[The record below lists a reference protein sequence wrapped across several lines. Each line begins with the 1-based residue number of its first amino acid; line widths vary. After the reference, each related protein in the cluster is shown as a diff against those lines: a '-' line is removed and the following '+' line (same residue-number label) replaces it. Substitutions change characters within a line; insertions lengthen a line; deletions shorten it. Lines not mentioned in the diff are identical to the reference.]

1 MTGYGSTAANR
12 FSREEKDKIILEFMP
27 RIKSWV
33 LRMSTKLPDSVDV
46 DDLYSS
52 ACLGLIESLERFDKD
67 RNVNFYTFGERR
79 IKGGAILDTLRNLD
93 YLPRNVRTRLKQLEK
108 HIENHYRTAGEKP
121 SVEDIIAN
129 SDFAEQE
136 VYRLLELMENDK
148 ILSLDESVGP
158 EGDTNLVDFI
168 KSTCLTPEDET
179 VKIRLIKRMGDEIDA
194 LNEKEKYVV
203 SLYYY
208 EELTMKEIA
217 EVLGITESRVSQIHS
232 AATDKLKKRSSKSFI
247 RYNHFA

>member
-1 MTGYGSTAANR
+1 VTGYGQVAGNR
-12 FSREEKDKIILEFMP
+12 FTREEKDQIIVDFMP

-33 LRMSTKLPDSVDV
+33 LRISTTLPDSVDV

-79 IKGGAILDTLRNLD
+79 IKGAILDTLRNLD
-93 YLPRNVRTRLKQLEK
+93 YLPRNVRTRLKQLER

-121 SVEDIIAN
+121 SAEEIIGN
-129 SDFAEQE
+129 SDFSEQE

-148 ILSLDESVGP
+148 ILSLDETVGP
-158 EGDTNLVDFI
+158 EGDTTLVDFI

-179 VKIRLIKRMGDEIDA
+179 VKIRLIERLGEEIDK
-194 LNEKEKYVV
+194 LSEKEKLVV

-232 AATDKLKKRSSKSFI
+232 ASTAKLQKKLKEF
-247 RYNHFA
+247 Y

>member
-1 MTGYGSTAANR
+1 MTGYGAAAGNR
-12 FSREEKDKIILEFMP
+12 FSRDEKDKIITEFMP
-27 RIKSWV
+27 KIKSWV
-33 LRMSTKLPDSVDV
+33 LRISATLPDSVDV

-79 IKGGAILDTLRNLD
+79 IKGAILDTLRNLD
-93 YLPRNVRTRLKQLEK
+93 YLPRNVRTRLKQLER

-121 SVEDIIAN
+121 TVEEIVGN
-129 SDFAEQE
+129 SDFSEQE
-136 VYRLLELMENDK
+136 VYKLLELMENDK
-148 ILSLDESVGP
+148 ILSLDETVGP

-168 KSTCLTPEDET
+168 KSAGLTPEDET
-179 VKIRLIKRMGDEIDA
+179 LKGRLVERLGEEIDA
-194 LNEKEKYVV
+194 LGEKEKYVV

-232 AATDKLKKRSSKSFI
+232 AATLKLKKKLKEF
-247 RYNHFA
+247 YE

>member
-1 MTGYGSTAANR
+1 VTPYESSSGNR
-12 FSREEKDKIILEFMP
+12 YSPEEKEKIIIEFMP
-27 RIKSWV
+27 KIKSWV
-33 LRMSTKLPDSVDV
+33 LRISTTLPDSVDV

-79 IKGGAILDTLRNLD
+79 IKGAILDTLRNLD
-93 YLPRNVRTRLKQLEK
+93 YLPRNVRTRLKQLER
-108 HIENHYRTAGEKP
+108 HIEKHYRTAGEKP
-121 SVEDIIAN
+121 GVEEIVAN
-129 SDFAEQE
+129 SDFTEQE

-148 ILSLDESVGP
+148 ILSLDETVGP

-168 KSTCLTPEDET
+168 KSTGLTPEDESLRT
-179 VKIRLIKRMGDEIDA
+179 RLINVLGEEIDN
-194 LNEKEKYVV
+194 LGEKEKYVV

-232 AATDKLKKRSSKSFI
+232 AATAKLKKKLKEF
-247 RYNHFA
+247 Y

>member
-1 MTGYGSTAANR
+1 VTGYGAQAANR
-12 FSREEKDKIILEFMP
+12 FSREEKDKIIVEFMP

-33 LRMSTKLPDSVDV
+33 LRISTTLPDSVDI

-67 RNVNFYTFGERR
+67 RNVNFYTYGERR
-79 IKGGAILDTLRNLD
+79 IKGAILDTLRNLD
-93 YLPRNVRTRLKQLEK
+93 YLPRNVRTRLKQLER

-121 SVEDIIAN
+121 KVEEIVNN
-129 SDFAEQE
+129 SDFSEQE
-136 VYRLLELMENDK
+136 VYKLLELMENDK
-148 ILSLDESVGP
+148 ILSLDETVGP

-168 KSTCLTPEDET
+168 KSTGLTPEDET
-179 VKIRLIKRMGDEIDA
+179 MKGHLVEKLGAEIDS

-232 AATDKLKKRSSKSFI
+232 AATSKLKKKLKEF
-247 RYNHFA
+247 YE

>member
-1 MTGYGSTAANR
+1 MTGYGQTAGNR
-12 FSREEKDKIILEFMP
+12 FSREEKDKIIVEFMP
-27 RIKSWV
+27 KIKSWV
-33 LRMSTKLPDSVDV
+33 LRISTTLPDTVDV

-79 IKGGAILDTLRNLD
+79 IKGAILDTLRNLD
-93 YLPRNVRTRLKQLEK
+93 YLPRNVRTRLKQLER

-121 SVEDIIAN
+121 NVKQIVEN
-129 SDFAEQE
+129 SDFTEQE

-148 ILSLDESVGP
+148 ILSLDETVGP

-168 KSTCLTPEDET
+168 RSAGLSPEDET
-179 VKIRLIKRMGDEIDA
+179 VKIRLIKRLGDEIDS

-203 SLYYY
+203 SLYYF

-217 EVLGITESRVSQIHS
+217 VVLCITESRVSQIHS
-232 AATDKLKKRSSKSFI
+232 AATAKLKKKLREF
-247 RYNHFA
+247 Y

>member
-1 MTGYGSTAANR
+1 MTGYGAAAGSNR

-33 LRMSTKLPDSVDV
+33 LRISTTLPDTVDV

-79 IKGGAILDTLRNLD
+79 IKGAILDTLRNLD
-93 YLPRNVRTRLKQLEK
+93 YLPRNVRTRLKQLER
-108 HIENHYRTAGEKP
+108 HIGNHYRTAGEKP
-121 SVEDIIAN
+121 TVEEIIEN
-129 SDFAEQE
+129 SDFSEQE

-158 EGDTNLVDFI
+158 EGDTSLVDFI
-168 KSTCLTPEDET
+168 KSTGLTPEDEALKT
-179 VKIRLIKRMGDEIDA
+179 RLVDTLGEEIEN
-194 LNEKEKYVV
+194 LSEKEKYVV

-217 EVLGITESRVSQIHS
+217 MVLGITESRVSQIHS
-232 AATDKLKKRSSKSFI
+232 AATAKLKKKLKEF
-247 RYNHFA
+247 Y

>member
-1 MTGYGSTAANR
+1 MTGYGQAAGNR
-12 FSREEKDKIILEFMP
+12 FSREEKDKIIVEFMP
-27 RIKSWV
+27 KIKSWV
-33 LRMSTKLPDSVDV
+33 LRISTTLPDSVDV

-79 IKGGAILDTLRNLD
+79 IKGAILDTLRNLD
-93 YLPRNVRTRLKQLEK
+93 YLPRNVRTRLKQLERF
-108 HIENHYRTAGEKP
+108 IEKHYRGTGQKPNVEEIVATGE
-121 SVEDIIAN
+121 
-129 SDFAEQE
+129 FTEQE
-136 VYRLLELMENDK
+136 VYRLLELIENDK
-148 ILSLDESVGP
+148 ILSLDETVGP

-168 KSTCLTPEDET
+168 KSACLTPEDET
-179 VKIRLIKRMGDEIDA
+179 VRARLVERLGEEIDS
-194 LNEKEKYVV
+194 LSEKEKYVV

-232 AATDKLKKRSSKSFI
+232 AAALKLKKKLKEF
-247 RYNHFA
+247 YE

>member
-1 MTGYGSTAANR
+1 MTPYESASGNK
-12 FSREEKDKIILEFMP
+12 FSREEKDQIISEFMP

-33 LRMSTKLPDSVDV
+33 LRISTTLPDSVDV

-67 RNVNFYTFGERR
+67 RNVNFYTYGERR
-79 IKGGAILDTLRNLD
+79 IKGAILDTLRNLD
-93 YLPRNVRTRLKQLEK
+93 FLPRNVRTRLKQLER
-108 HIENHYRTAGEKP
+108 HMESHYRHSGTKP
-121 SVEDIIAN
+121 SVEDIVKN
-129 SDFAEQE
+129 SDFTETE
-136 VYRLLELMENDK
+136 VHRLQELMENDK
-148 ILSLDESVGP
+148 LLSLDESIGP
-158 EGDTNLVDFI
+158 DGESTMVDFI
-168 KSTCLTPEDET
+168 RFNGLTPEDET
-179 VKIRLIKRMGDEIDA
+179 VRNRLVDKLSEEIDA

-232 AATDKLKKRSSKSFI
+232 AAAAKLQKRLREF
-247 RYNHFA
+247 YE

>member
-1 MTGYGSTAANR
+1 MTGYGSAAGNR
-12 FSREEKDKIILEFMP
+12 FSREEKDKIIVEFMP

-33 LRMSTKLPDSVDV
+33 LRISMTLPDSVDV

-79 IKGGAILDTLRNLD
+79 IKGAILDTLRNLD
-93 YLPRNVRTRLKQLEK
+93 YLPRNVRTRLKQLER
-108 HIENHYRTAGEKP
+108 HIENHYRSAGEKP
-121 SVEDIIAN
+121 NVEEIVAK
-129 SDFAEQE
+129 SDFSEQE

-148 ILSLDESVGP
+148 ILSLDETVGP
-158 EGDTNLVDFI
+158 EGETNLVDFI
-168 KSTCLTPEDET
+168 KSACLTPEDET
-179 VKIRLIKRMGDEIDA
+179 VKSRLIERLAEEIDS
-194 LNEKEKYVV
+194 LSEKEKYVV

-232 AATDKLKKRSSKSFI
+232 AAAIKLKKKLKEF
-247 RYNHFA
+247 YE